1 MCNATIFS
9 FFVITSSEPFL
20 FLFIYFLERK
30 EFISSYILQ
39 HIMNGSQDR
48 KSNMNLEA
56 GTEEEV
62 MKE

>member
-1 MCNATIFS
+1 
-9 FFVITSSEPFL
+9 
-20 FLFIYFLERK
+20 LERK

-39 HIMNGSQDR
+39 YIMSGSQDR

>member
-1 MCNATIFS
+1 MLFL
-9 FFVITSSEPFL
+9 L
-20 FLFIYFLERK
+20 FLFFVCVCVCFVLFFPFFESK

-39 HIMNGSQDR
+39 YIMNGSQDR

>member
-1 MCNATIFS
+1 
-9 FFVITSSEPFL
+9 VG
-20 FLFIYFLERK
+20 RGGKK

-39 HIMNGSQDR
+39 YIINGGQNR
-48 KSNMNLEA
+48 KSNINLEA

>member
-1 MCNATIFS
+1 MAIF
-9 FFVITSSEPFL
+9 FGEEI
-20 FLFIYFLERK
+20 
-30 EFISSYILQ
+30 ISSYILQ
-39 HIMNGSQDR
+39 YIMNGSQDR